1 MTENGRA
8 CDLRNKKPKGE
19 VFQICPQCREQRGSS
34 RAKSDKNMN
43 SKAKTWGIGSSHS
56 KATTSRARR
65 RRSNIPAPKDGQSQ
79 DSPTNDHAPSG
90 EPNALPHDPPP
101 PNEMHGL
108 PNEPESPANDQ
119 SASMAQNDPQQ
130 TQVEP
135 ESALTQED
143 VDDLARDDEALQGVN
158 VMNANG
164 DVVGTAGIGPGLTP
178 R

>member
-1 MTENGRA
+1 MTMLHRVS
-8 CDLRNKKPKGE
+8 LTHYRN
-19 VFQICPQCREQRGSS
+19 
-34 RAKSDKNMN
+34 
-43 SKAKTWGIGSSHS
+43 
-56 KATTSRARR
+56 
-65 RRSNIPAPKDGQSQ
+65 
-79 DSPTNDHAPSG
+79 
-90 EPNALPHDPPP
+90 DPPP

-158 VMNANG
+158 VMNTNG

-178 R
+178 RRTKGF